1 VAVANKVN
9 FAILGVGVAVI
20 IALALFPQFAS
31 RASTRTLIEFFEYL
45 ALAEFWNLML
55 GYAGLI
61 SVGQQAYIGIGAY
74 SLWVFSDKVGINPFI
89 AVVIAAV
96 VGGIIALPAASLLFK
111 LRGGYLAI
119 GTWVLAEVCRLFVA
133 NLPSAGGGSG
143 VSINS
148 VAAPDMTATV
158 RTDGSYYWAV
168 ALAVIAIGV
177 TYVLLRSR
185 TGLALKSM
193 RDNDLAAQSNG
204 VNLWRT
210 KLFVYI
216 IAGAGCAA
224 VGAIVGMSQ
233 INIEPT
239 SMFDINWSAYLI
251 FIAVIGG
258 IGTIEGPIIG
268 TIIFY
273 VLQQYTAQYGTWYF
287 IGLGAVAIVVTI
299 WSPRGIYGWIARLT
313 NFYLFPLQRK
323 VKVIEEAGSPVEPPP
338 MDTVEPA

>member
-1 VAVANKVN
+1 
-9 FAILGVGVAVI
+9 
-20 IALALFPQFAS
+20 
-31 RASTRTLIEFFEYL
+31 
-45 ALAEFWNLML
+45 
-55 GYAGLI
+55 
-61 SVGQQAYIGIGAY
+61 
-74 SLWVFSDKVGINPFI
+74 
-89 AVVIAAV
+89 
-96 VGGIIALPAASLLFK
+96 
-111 LRGGYLAI
+111 
-119 GTWVLAEVCRLFVA
+119 
-133 NLPSAGGGSG
+133 
-143 VSINS
+143 
-148 VAAPDMTATV
+148 MTATV

-239 SMFDINWSAYLI
+239 S
-251 FIAVIGG
+251 
-258 IGTIEGPIIG
+258 TIEGPIIG

>member
-1 VAVANKVN
+1 
-9 FAILGVGVAVI
+9 
-20 IALALFPQFAS
+20 
-31 RASTRTLIEFFEYL
+31 
-45 ALAEFWNLML
+45 
-55 GYAGLI
+55 
-61 SVGQQAYIGIGAY
+61 
-74 SLWVFSDKVGINPFI
+74 
-89 AVVIAAV
+89 
-96 VGGIIALPAASLLFK
+96 
-111 LRGGYLAI
+111 
-119 GTWVLAEVCRLFVA
+119 
-133 NLPSAGGGSG
+133 
-143 VSINS
+143 
-148 VAAPDMTATV
+148 
-158 RTDGSYYWAV
+158 
-168 ALAVIAIGV
+168 
-177 TYVLLRSR
+177 
-185 TGLALKSM
+185 M